1 MFLPPYFVCVFIQT
15 IQETQLGLEVFLKKP
30 RISESELFLSITQ
43 AEKNQLNT
51 RVKQKKTYCF

>member
-30 RISESELFLSITQ
+30 RISESELFLPKYHSSR
-43 AEKNQLNT
+43 EKS
-51 RVKQKKTYCF
+51 VEY